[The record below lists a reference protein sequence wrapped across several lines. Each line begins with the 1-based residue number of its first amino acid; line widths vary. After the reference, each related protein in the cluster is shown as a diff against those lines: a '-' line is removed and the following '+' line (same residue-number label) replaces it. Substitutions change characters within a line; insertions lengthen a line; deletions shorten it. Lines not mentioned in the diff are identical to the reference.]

1 MELQVSIKGKG
12 YNKPVHKTP
21 LVKPYIEFIQQITQE
36 ECETKED
43 FMNVLHQVIYSIENA
58 FEEVYPSLEL
68 FLRINGIRQKE
79 LCDVLALSPQNINR
93 RIQGKNAFRQL
104 EKQVLYTHLKENY
117 GYSGTIDELF
127 ITKK

>member
-1 MELQVSIKGKG
+1 MELQALIRGKD
-12 YNKPVHKTP
+12 YKKQVRKTP
-21 LVKPYIEFIQQITQE
+21 LVTPYIEFIQQVAQE
-36 ECETKED
+36 SCETKED
-43 FMNVLHQVIYSIENA
+43 FMNVLHQVMYSIENA

-68 FLRINGIRQKE
+68 FLRVNGIRQKE

-93 RIQGKNAFRQL
+93 RIQGKNVFRQL
-104 EKQVLYTHLKENY
+104 EKQVLYTHLKESY